1 MKRAYAK
8 IYAFLYGQLSEESK
22 AKVKTVQNWDDI
34 EKSNDPLDLWKAIVA
49 THMAAVTGATAC
61 DKSRARSA
69 YSNINQDSTES
80 VASLKK
86 RIDNALKVY
95 DAVGQSRPADE
106 ELAADFIRKLDA
118 NRFAGLR
125 ADLENK
131 QLVSGQYGGEL
142 QGHRSHQRQQGWS
155 SSCID
160 CNCGSFQ
167 HQGGQRHEGEER

>member
-1 MKRAYAK
+1 M
-8 IYAFLYGQLSEESK
+8 
-22 AKVKTVQNWDDI
+22 
-34 EKSNDPLDLWKAIVA
+34 A

-61 DKSRARSA
+61 DKLKARSA
-69 YSNINQDSTES
+69 YSNINQDSTKS

-131 QLVSGQYGGEL
+131 QLVSGQDLYPKTLVDAYSMAVNYKVIVPISDNKVGVVAASTVTAAALSIKVDNVTKAKKGKPKKREAEEAD
-142 QGHRSHQRQQGWS
+142 HVMSNE
-155 SSCID
+155 
-160 CNCGSFQ
+160 CNS
-167 HQGGQRHEGEER
+167 E